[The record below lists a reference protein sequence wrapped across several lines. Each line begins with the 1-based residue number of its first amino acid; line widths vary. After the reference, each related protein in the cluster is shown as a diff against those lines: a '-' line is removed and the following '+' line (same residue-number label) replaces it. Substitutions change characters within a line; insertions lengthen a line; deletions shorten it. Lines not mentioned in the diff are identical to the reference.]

1 MPGGYYP
8 HASLEVQGIGDLVSI
23 TELTLDIDN
32 KAQTETTMK
41 SAGAGFSHGPVTLD
55 GSFNVKYA
63 TAPETSFIDMVRKK
77 QILGMTFKLADGTR
91 VPLEAAPN
99 KASYKAQ
106 EVGADTCS
114 VTFSGF
120 TPTTQ

>member
-8 HASLEVQGIGDLVSI
+8 KAGLEVQGIGDLVSI
-23 TELTLDIDN
+23 TEVTLNFDN
-32 KAQTETTMK
+32 KAATETTMK
-41 SAGAGFSHGPVTLD
+41 SAGAGFSHGQVTAD
-55 GSFNVKYA
+55 GEFTVKYA
-63 TAPETSFIDMVRKK
+63 TSPEASFIDMVRKK

-91 VPLEAAPN
+91 IPLEAAPG

-114 VTFSGF
+114 ITWSGF